1 MTPAW
6 FVTSIWSLGISA
18 AANLP
23 QQSVARVGPVAP
35 KAFSVGAA
43 YLVPT
48 SQCGVTFIVPM
59 TATGL
64 TCVMRACK
72 LIATIQYGPLPPSP
86 KGAGWKH
93 SFRAAVL
100 NFCGSFLARDA
111 GSFGR
116 LKQRAAEM
124 VKDGGPPLRHN
135 TGER

>member
-6 FVTSIWSLGISA
+6 FVTSIWSLGNSA

-59 TATGL
+59 TARGP

-72 LIATIQYGPLPPSP
+72 LFCDHPVWPSTPVPEGCWMEALIQSRSAKLLRLFFWLATQG
-86 KGAGWKH
+86 H
-93 SFRAAVL
+93 SA
-100 NFCGSFLARDA
+100 D
-111 GSFGR
+111 
-116 LKQRAAEM
+116 
-124 VKDGGPPLRHN
+124 
-135 TGER
+135 